1 MGRQEKFLLKRV
13 RKNRKLFAFLREYRQ
28 ELFDEDFQIE
38 LEAMYRDTGAG
49 KSPVV
54 PALLAMATILQGYL
68 GISDAEAVEMTV
80 VDLRWQMVLDC
91 LGSETPA
98 FSQSTLVEFRGRLI
112 RAEMDRRLLERT
124 IALAR
129 TTKAFDWRKLPKNLR
144 IAVDSSPL
152 EGAGRV
158 EDTINLLGHA
168 ARKLACCAAGFLD
181 MTAETVSQRGG
192 AAVLL
197 ASSVKKAL
205 DIDWSDSSAKTA
217 ALNELLYQID
227 CLELWIREKLP
238 NDAGSPPLKDHF
250 DTLDQ
255 IRSQDLEP
263 DPDGGG
269 SRIKEEVAK
278 DRRVSVEDADMR
290 HGRKSSSKLFNGYK
304 RHIARDLD
312 TGLIMACTVLPAN
325 LAEADA
331 GPHLK
336 DDIAL
341 QRLLIGEM
349 HCDRGYISSPIVDE
363 IITGGGEVVCKP
375 WSSPNTRHRN
385 AFTKADF
392 RIDLARMTI
401 TCPAGESA
409 EIELGQT
416 TEFDPEDCDICP
428 LRCQCTNAAVGRGRS
443 VRIAGDEILQH
454 TLRKLSRRRRG
465 RDRLRERAA
474 VEHGLS
480 HIGRVQGRRARYRDT
495 YTKYP

>member
-1 MGRQEKFLLKRV
+1 MKIERWRPRRSMGRQEKFLLKRV
-13 RKNRKLFAFLREYRQ
+13 RKNRRLFAFLREYRQ
-28 ELFDEDFQIE
+28 ELFDKDFQKE

-168 ARKLACCAAGFLD
+168 ARKLACCAAGLLD

-197 ASSVKKAL
+197 ASSVK
-205 DIDWSDSSAKTA
+205 
-217 ALNELLYQID
+217 
-227 CLELWIREKLP
+227 
-238 NDAGSPPLKDHF
+238 
-250 DTLDQ
+250 
-255 IRSQDLEP
+255 
-263 DPDGGG
+263 
-269 SRIKEEVAK
+269 
-278 DRRVSVEDADMR
+278 
-290 HGRKSSSKLFNGYK
+290 
-304 RHIARDLD
+304 
-312 TGLIMACTVLPAN
+312 
-325 LAEADA
+325 
-331 GPHLK
+331 
-336 DDIAL
+336 
-341 QRLLIGEM
+341 
-349 HCDRGYISSPIVDE
+349 PIVDE

-409 EIELGQT
+409 EIEPGQT